1 MDSFAKLEKTK
12 IKKKRIQTEIREKL
26 GLIIDV
32 PKPKSGNSNDGNT
45 ARYFFANYAM
55 ASEITR
61 VSEDMIRRFGVVLQ
75 TLASG
80 RKINSADFGKY
91 AHLLKFS

>member
-1 MDSFAKLEKTK
+1 MDLFAKLEKTK
-12 IKKKRIQTEIREKL
+12 IKKTAYSN
-26 GLIIDV
+26 GLLIDV
-32 PKPKSGNSNDGNT
+32 PKPNSGNSNDGNT
-45 ARYFFANYAM
+45 ARYFFANYAV

-61 VSEDMIRRFGVVLQ
+61 VSEEMIRRFGVVLQ

-91 AHLLKFS
+91 AQLLKFS